1 MIVGYLG
8 AFEVFELEN
17 AFFVVFLIVTK
28 LFLQIF
34 LIELR
39 NREVLNEFVTEVS
52 KITGSKP
59 QAKVGKLLSA
69 SSVN

>member
-1 MIVGYLG
+1 MVVGYVG
-8 AFEVFELEN
+8 DFKVFELEN
-17 AFFVVFLIVTK
+17 AFFVVFVIITK

-34 LIELR
+34 LIELT

-59 QAKVGKLLSA
+59 QAKVGKLLSS
-69 SSVN
+69 SSVK